1 MVRVGLA
8 RGDESYETVKKAL
21 DLISEDVQV
30 SDDRPVL
37 IKPNMVSPSVELCAT
52 PVGAVRATMDFLQE
66 KGVNKFTI
74 GEGTALNGDTMGG
87 FERYGYFS
95 LREEYDVQFLDLNQ
109 DDSMMFE
116 ALDDTLEPARIR
128 LSKSLFDSYLVSVG
142 RMKTHNQVI
151 ATLSI
156 KNIAIGSIRNED
168 RHSRSRHEPQPGTF
182 SHEPR
187 SLNLSIAR
195 SNQTLSPDLA
205 VIDGIVGMEGSGPV
219 NGTPV
224 SSGVALASTEP
235 LGVDLVGTELM
246 GLDWRTIGYLWYLS
260 YLKDLS
266 PEDIEV
272 VGENVSECI
281 TRYETH
287 EALPWQLG
295 WWVEGWKQYLGGD
308 YLLGETEA

>member
-1 MVRVGLA
+1 MVKVGLA
-8 RGDESYETVKKAL
+8 RGDESYDTVKRAL
-21 DLISEDVQV
+21 DLIGDDVHLP
-30 SDDRPVL
+30 DDRPVL

-66 KGVNKFTI
+66 KGVNKFTV

-87 FERYGYFS
+87 FERYGYFA
-95 LREEYDVQFLDLNQ
+95 LREDYDVEFLDLNQ
-109 DDSMMFE
+109 DDSVLFE
-116 ALDDTLEPARIR
+116 ALDDDLAPANIR
-128 LSKSLFDSYLVSVG
+128 LSKSLFDSYFVSVG

-151 ATLSI
+151 ATMSI

-168 RHSRSRHEPQPGTF
+168 RHSSSRYEPAPGTF

-195 SNQTLSPDLA
+195 SNQTLAPDLA
-205 VIDGIVGMEGSGPV
+205 VVDGVVGMQGSGPV
-219 NGTPV
+219 DGTPV
-224 SSGVALASTEP
+224 QSGVALAGIES
-235 LGVDLVGTELM
+235 LGVDLVGTQLM

-260 YLKDLS
+260 HVKDLT
-266 PEDIEV
+266 PEDIKV

-281 TRYETH
+281 TKYETH

-295 WWVEGWKQYLGGD
+295 WWVEDWKRYLGGN
-308 YLLGETEA
+308 YLVGEVNH

>member
-1 MVRVGLA
+1 MVKVGLA

-21 DLISEDVQV
+21 DLISEDVHV

-37 IKPNMVSPSVELCAT
+37 IKPNMVSPSFELCAT

-66 KGVNKFTI
+66 KGVYKFTI

-95 LREEYDVQFLDLNQ
+95 LREEYDVQFQDLNR
-109 DDSMMFE
+109 DDSVMFE

-128 LSKSLFDSYLVSVG
+128 LSKSLFNSYLVSVG

-168 RHSRSRHEPQPGTF
+168 RHSRSSHELQPGTF

-205 VIDGIVGMEGSGPV
+205 VIDGIVGMEGNGPV

-224 SSGVALASTEP
+224 SSGVALASTES

-246 GLDWRTIGYLWYLS
+246 GIDWRTIGYLWYLS
-260 YLKDLS
+260 HLKDLS
-266 PEDIEV
+266 REDIEV
-272 VGENVSECI
+272 VGENVSECV
-281 TRYETH
+281 TRYEPH
-287 EALPWQLG
+287 ETMPWQLG
-295 WWVEGWKQYLGGD
+295 WWVEDWKQYLGGD
-308 YLLGETEA
+308 YLLGESEA